1 VDDGAAAPPSPAT
14 KAWWWRFVDAAGA
27 RGRCSLLV
35 RKWWLP
41 WFVLVHGGC
50 VVRRRL
56 CSRCCYRCANGDR
69 DDGGAAEKMERH
81 GGCGVAA
88 VAGTRAGRASDG
100 CRSGAEAVDLV
111 RRSWLNARGKKEM
124 ASRWWP
130 AMAEARWCCA

>member
-56 CSRCCYRCANGDR
+56 CSRCCCRCANGDR

-88 VAGTRAGRASDG
+88 VAGTRAGRASGG
-100 CRSGAEAVDLV
+100 CRSGAEAVDG
-111 RRSWLNARGKKEM
+111 AAGTAMEM
-124 ASRWWP
+124 EVVVVAAP
-130 AMAEARWCCA
+130 